1 MLLFMFSC
9 NQADKNKNNVEI
21 KEFKI
26 LIQEEVIKGFDLHRT
41 MSINLM
47 MDIPE
52 ETYVKED
59 EGQYSI
65 LYIPKNKEALERY
78 KDFDNKNNI
87 KLSTDSAGNSYYD
100 MDTQKKIDH
109 LIREKLSMKDFCIIG
124 RYIPHHFLTK
134 DTTSSQPVYSVII
147 PYEMQIYKLD
157 SNKWE
162 HLQNAKIL
170 DFTGVDHYER
180 LSTYDKL
187 LKLGERKN

>member
-26 LIQEEVIKGFDLHRT
+26 LTQEEVIKGFDLHRT

-109 LIREKLSMKDFCIIG
+109 LIREKLSLKDFCIIG

-170 DFTGVDHYER
+170 DFTGVDHYET
-180 LSTYDKL
+180 LSTYDEL